1 MAGEIDPK
9 TAEELAENIKLTG
22 KYANDAL
29 DAFQKQ
35 LKVITQMRDAMSEVA
50 KVMSAFSQQDN
61 KALNPDAWKKVT
73 KEVLKNEKASRDAS
87 KAFNEVST
95 AGAKMAKGLL
105 IGGTVLG
112 GLLQGFKNIVALGKS
127 VIGFFFSVADGI
139 FEVGKSILA
148 IPFKMMAGLFKMA
161 SAGGSNELLEAL
173 ENVRDAFG
181 DLKSESSRAIV
192 DTAKNIETM
201 NESGVPSYLIFGNLA
216 GRIKAVTEMA
226 QGMGAA
232 FQVFQGEVEENGT
245 AMMLYQRGL
254 GITNEQMASLASNA
268 MRMGKGIA
276 QVQNEMTKQAL
287 GMSKAF
293 GVNAKVISKDMA
305 KAMGDL
311 AHFGHLSTKEMAIAA
326 TFANKLG
333 VSVDKLTGLMD
344 QTATYDQAAE
354 GMSKL
359 NEQYG
364 TNIDATE
371 IMMAQNPA
379 DKLQILRK
387 AFAATGKD
395 MSQLTYQDRMFIKQ
409 QTGMS
414 DELMNSAFSAKNAGV
429 SLDNMRTQ
437 AEKAEKAT
445 MSQTEAIKAL
455 GDSIK
460 RTFPSGGGI
469 GGGVM
474 DHFLEGFFRGIQTSK
489 EFIGMMMNIKQVL
502 RIATQEGVKFGRE
515 FVNLFPGVKE
525 IFTGIKEVFDPK
537 RFKKMFDE
545 VLRTFDVFKTGGS
558 GKIEDFVDR
567 LKAVFKDFTG
577 GTSGEKV
584 KEGFKKFGK
593 AILTIVTKT
602 GEWIWEKAKELY
614 ASFTREMED
623 PGPTTLKVKKFF
635 SDIVGSV
642 SKFLTEKAIPFA
654 RDAIKTLTSWISD
667 KEEFKRGIPA
677 ASGFA
682 KMLGDIFEPLGQA
695 LKFAWQE
702 LYPAL
707 RDLAIELMFKLKE
720 GLWAGVK
727 AVFHAATW
735 EQIGTAALIQFG
747 PAISSALLGS
757 LTRKLAEKALE
768 KKLVSSVEATME
780 TALTN
785 AGLSPGVTRGAQ
797 ALAGSTEASLTSKL
811 FPTFSKIGP
820 ALVEYFG
827 ASLGGSGV
835 FGGLLAGV
843 AAAPLAAGAAAI
855 GGAFF
860 GNYLVGSWRD
870 ASVEAG
876 KKMNESS
883 EEFYEKLAKEADP
896 KKAMKLINKEVEE
909 AQRAVKEADK
919 WYNRFGN
926 MLFGTGDEQ
935 RAVAARLEQA
945 KKLQQKEADKYIEGT
960 AEYIREQKRIQA
972 EKDKEAEKKQ
982 LDALGPVTIQ
992 NAAERFKQLDELAK
1006 KVMDK
1011 GFDIKEKLAAVKAKL
1026 DDVTWTII
1034 DTQNEEKLNKA
1045 FLQMQKIQG
1054 VFANL
1059 ADVGGLT
1066 KLAVDRIGSLDYGK
1080 VQVVFKKL
1088 QDSIVDAI
1096 KVVTT
1101 SGTEIGESKMGHYLS
1116 LTEVWSPKIAK
1127 MFRELSETANS
1138 LNDIM
1143 KIPTSSASAIND
1155 KMLAISYGITQAIMA
1170 ITQHGSAALDLA
1182 ATQAPKIKTMI
1193 VQASEL
1199 SAELEKF
1206 VKSTTAFSGDV
1217 IKTSIMKSLLA
1228 VQQMVAATQKMDAAL
1243 ASIDKIDIGARL
1255 TQVAG
1260 AVGLGGSASKTY
1272 TVQSKEVVLH
1282 VTFNVSMDAQ
1292 ELEKVM
1298 IGNNKSIIRDRINFA
1313 LDRGAK
1319 SDPNTKGALLKP
1331 RQAAITGYYGS
1342 DIPGS
1347 N

>member
-9 TAEELAENIKLTG
+9 AAQELAENVELTG
-22 KYANDAL
+22 KYAKESL

-35 LKVITQMRDAMSEVA
+35 LKIITQMRDAMEEVA
-50 KVMSAFSQQDN
+50 KVMYALCQEDC
-61 KALNPDAWKKVT
+61 KALNPEAWKKVT
-73 KEVLKNEKASRDAS
+73 KEVLKNKDAAEGAANS
-87 KAFNEVST
+87 FKKVMT
-95 AGAKMAKGLL
+95 TGAKMARGLQIAGIVMSEL
-105 IGGTVLG
+105 FK
-112 GLLQGFKNIVALGKS
+112 GFKNILAIGKS
-127 VIGFFFSVADGI
+127 FIGFFVSVADGVY
-139 FEVGKSILA
+139 EVGKSILA
-148 IPFKMMAGLFKMA
+148 IPFKMMQGLFKMA

-173 ENVRDAFG
+173 ENVRESFG
-181 DLKSESSRAIV
+181 DLKSESSRAII

-201 NESGVPSYLIFGNLA
+201 NQSGVPSYLIFGNLA

-232 FQVFQGEVEENGT
+232 FQVFQGEVKENGV

-254 GITNEQMASLASNA
+254 GITNEQMGTLASNA
-268 MRMGKGIA
+268 LRMGKDIA
-276 QVQNEMTKQAL
+276 VVQNEMTKQAL

-311 AHFGHLSTKEMAIAA
+311 AHFGHLSTKELSIAA

-333 VSVDKLTGLMD
+333 VSVDKLTAIMD

-371 IMMAQNPA
+371 MMMAQNPA
-379 DKLQILRK
+379 DKVELLRK
-387 AFAATGKD
+387 AFAKTGKD

-414 DELMNSAFSAKNAGV
+414 DELMNSAFAAKNAGV

-445 MSQTEAIKAL
+445 MSQAEAIKAL

-460 RTFPSGGGI
+460 RTFPSGGG
-469 GGGVM
+469 GAGGVM

-489 EFIGMMMNIKQVL
+489 EFVGMMMNVKQVL
-502 RIATQEGVKFGRE
+502 RIATQEGVKFGKE
-515 FVNLFPGVKE
+515 FVKFFPGVSE
-525 IFTGIKEVFDPK
+525 IFDGIKEVFDPK
-537 RFKKMFDE
+537 RFKKMFDD
-545 VLRTFDVFKTGGS
+545 VLRAFDVFKTGGS

-567 LKAVFKDFTG
+567 LKLIFKDFTG
-577 GTSGEKV
+577 GPSGEKV

-593 AILTIVTKT
+593 AILVIVTKT
-602 GEWIWEKAKELY
+602 GEMIWEKTKELY
-614 ASFTREMED
+614 ASFTSEMEN

-682 KMLGDIFEPLGQA
+682 KMLGDVFGPLGEA
-695 LKFAWQE
+695 LKFAWKE

-720 GLWAGVK
+720 GLWEGVK

-768 KKLVSSVEATME
+768 KKIVSSVEATME

-785 AGLSPGVTRGAQ
+785 AGLSPGITRGAQ

-820 ALVEYFG
+820 SLVNFLGSSFAEATAGGALS
-827 ASLGGSGV
+827 A
-835 FGGLLAGV
+835 
-843 AAAPLAAGAAAI
+843 AAGAVLLPIAAGI
-855 GGAFF
+855 GGIFF
-860 GNYLVGSWRD
+860 GNYLVDSWHE
-870 ASVEAG
+870 SSIEAV

-883 EEFYEKLAKEADP
+883 EEFYEKLGKEADP

-909 AQRAVKEADK
+909 AERAVKEADK

-926 MLFGTGDEQ
+926 MFFGTGDEQ

-945 KKLQQKEADKYIEGT
+945 KKLQQKEANKYIEGT

-1011 GFDIKEKLAAVKAKL
+1011 GFNIKEKLAAVKAKL

-1054 VFANL
+1054 IFANL

-1138 LNDIM
+1138 LNEIM
-1143 KIPTSSASAIND
+1143 KVPVPGGTQIHD
-1155 KMLAISYGITQAIMA
+1155 KLMTISYGITEAIMA
-1170 ITQHGSAALDLA
+1170 ITQHGPAALDLA

-1193 VQASEL
+1193 VQATEL

-1206 VKSTTAFSGDV
+1206 VKSTAAFSGDV
-1217 IKTSIMKSLLA
+1217 IKTSIAKSLLA
-1228 VQQMVAATQKMDAAL
+1228 VQQMVAATQKMDDSLAAL
-1243 ASIDKIDIGARL
+1243 EKINIGARL

-1260 AVGLGGSASKTY
+1260 SVGLGSSGVY
-1272 TVQSKEVVLH
+1272 TVKSKEVVIH
-1282 VTFNVSMDAQ
+1282 VSFNVSMDAQ
-1292 ELEKVM
+1292 EIEKIM

-1313 LDRGAK
+1313 LDK
-1319 SDPNTKGALLKP
+1319 SDKGNKAVLVKSNPAGNTALH
-1331 RQAAITGYYGS
+1331 ASGV
-1342 DIPGS
+1342 PGS
-1347 N
+1347 Q